1 MKWNKKRNKKD
12 LIFIGLSLVS
22 LAAHACLM
30 TKMPDTVPTNWS
42 YDGTINAS
50 DKAVYLKAVGAKAGT
65 ASYDVGVDIDRN
77 GTVNSSDKLIYLK
90 FVGAKSNTITYADVT
105 VK

>member
-1 MKWNKKRNKKD
+1 MVG
-12 LIFIGLSLVS
+12 IV
-22 LAAHACLM
+22 AC
-30 TKMPDTVPTNWS
+30 NWS

-50 DKAVYLKAVGAKAGT
+50 DKSVYLKAVGAKAGT
-65 ASYDVGVDIDRN
+65 ASYDVGLDIDRN

-90 FVGAKSNTITYADVT
+90 FVGARSNTTTYADVT